1 MKKKKAKLPM
11 SGDDEKLIGELIAGI
26 KKTDIG
32 KKYTVTDGVETE
44 ADVKY
49 WISTTCW
56 PLDKIL
62 GGGLPLGRIVE
73 IYGPDGCGKSTLGLA
88 ILSQA
93 QKEKNV
99 TIMNDTENSYD
110 SYRGTSAHN
119 IIGEKLLY
127 SEITSIEETFSMFEK
142 IVNEMKKLDPDKKV
156 FFLWD
161 SVAATSTLSE
171 LEGMYGDDYYGIHA
185 RKMSQG
191 FRKIRKGSNATLL
204 LINQIRQKMGT
215 YHPTY
220 TTFGGWAV
228 KFYPSIRLKMKVI
241 EKIKSPGKDEYSGI
255 KVEMFTKKNKVY
267 PPFKKCNIIIDFKRG
282 VDNVASCVDY
292 FIEKDIIKKGKKEN
306 KKTGDAKELKGYYFL
321 NEKNM
326 RKIEMIKYFRE
337 NEDEMRELFFK
348 KGDKIEE

>member
-1 MKKKKAKLPM
+1 MKKKKAKLLI
-11 SGDDEKLIGELIAGI
+11 SDDDEELIGELIADI
-26 KKTDIG
+26 KKDDIG
-32 KKYTVTDGVETE
+32 KKYTVTDGVETD

-62 GGGLPLGRIVE
+62 GGGIPGGRIVE
-73 IYGPDGCGKSTLGLA
+73 IYGPDGCGKSSLGLA

-119 IIGEKLLY
+119 IIGKKLLY
-127 SEITSIEETFSMFEK
+127 SEIISIEETFSMFE
-142 IVNEMKKLDPDKKV
+142 IVINEMKSRNPKKKI

-171 LEGMYGDDYYGIHA
+171 LEGMFGDDYYGIHA

-191 FRKIRKGSNATLL
+191 FRKIKKGLNMTLV

-228 KFYPSIRLKMKVI
+228 KFYSSIRLKMKVI
-241 EKIKSPGKDEYSGI
+241 EKIKSPGKDEYSGV

-267 PPFKKCNIIIDFKRG
+267 PPFRKCNIIIDFKRG

-292 FIEKDIIKKGKKEN
+292 FIEKDIIKAGKKKDKETR
-306 KKTGDAKELKGYYFL
+306 KYKELKGYYSW

-326 RKIEMIKYFRE
+326 RKIEIIRYFRE
-337 NEDEMRELFFK
+337 HEDEMRDLFFD
-348 KGDKIEE
+348 KGAKIEE